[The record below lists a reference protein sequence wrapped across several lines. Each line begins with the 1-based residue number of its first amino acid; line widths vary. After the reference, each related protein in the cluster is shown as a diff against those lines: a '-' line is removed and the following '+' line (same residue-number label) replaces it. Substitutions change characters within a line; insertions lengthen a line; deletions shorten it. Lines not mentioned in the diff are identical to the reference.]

1 MPKEQEG
8 KDGEDGATPNN
19 VTETEQ
25 CTALEQRQGR
35 KLNEISR
42 KLSLILSAIEN
53 LTETIKEN
61 QTTARKETS
70 GDNSSAITEIT
81 NVLTQLSERI
91 PSQTSLQPTTATSA
105 SIYEDES

>member
-61 QTTARKETS
+61 QLERKHQET
-70 GDNSSAITEIT
+70 I
-81 NVLTQLSERI
+81 LLQLRR
-91 PSQTSLQPTTATSA
+91 LQMF
-105 SIYEDES
+105 